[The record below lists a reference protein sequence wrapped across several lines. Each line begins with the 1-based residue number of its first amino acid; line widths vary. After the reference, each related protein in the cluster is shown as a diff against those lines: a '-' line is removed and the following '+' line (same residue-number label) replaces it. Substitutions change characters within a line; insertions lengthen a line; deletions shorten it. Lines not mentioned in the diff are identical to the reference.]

1 MIRRPP
7 RSTLFPY
14 TTLFRSDVPHPH
26 REGSPM
32 STDLAGARTRL
43 ETEDGGVDIYRLG
56 HLADLGAGDPSSM
69 PHTVRDRKSTRL
81 NSSHL
86 VISYAVFCL
95 KKKKTRND
103 SYTSCIISTISVT
116 LRKNCSFSHFQHITT
131 PSLQKLILRTNY
143 LMTYLIMQ
151 IRFNS

>member
-43 ETEDGGVDIYRLG
+43 ETADGGVDIYRLG

-69 PHTVRDRKSTRL
+69 PHPVRILLENLLRRTGSRD
-81 NSSHL
+81 
-86 VISYAVFCL
+86 
-95 KKKKTRND
+95 
-103 SYTSCIISTISVT
+103 VT
-116 LRKNCSFSHFQHITT
+116 DDDVRALAAWPGPARHVAFM
-131 PSLQKLILRTNY
+131 PGR
-143 LMTYLIMQ
+143 
-151 IRFNS
+151 